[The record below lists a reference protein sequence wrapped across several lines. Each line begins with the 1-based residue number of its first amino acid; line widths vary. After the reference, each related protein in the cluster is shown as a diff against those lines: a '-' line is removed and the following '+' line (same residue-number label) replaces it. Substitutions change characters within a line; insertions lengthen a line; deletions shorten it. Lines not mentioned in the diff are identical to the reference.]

1 MTPTATTR
9 PRLACEVLSDR
20 VIAGRASER
29 RDYVELFTTRG
40 LGGGTVIPAL
50 AAANVTDPATLRQAV
65 ADALAAIAGRSRDVT
80 AIVPDAAVRVFL
92 LDFDTLPDRP
102 AEAAAVVRF
111 RLRKSLP
118 FDVERAQ
125 VSYQAARRN
134 GALKVV
140 AAVASASVIEE
151 YEALF
156 HDAGYHPGVV
166 LPSMLAALR
175 PLEAQ
180 RPTLVAKVD
189 AGSVTVAI
197 VEQGELRL
205 LRTLEN
211 AYGTAIDGKQLADE
225 IHPSLVFFQDTYGAA
240 VERILLAGLPNPDLI
255 TLPLESQTGIKAEP
269 LVTSRY
275 LGTSL
280 SGDPAEKSLLAGVIG
295 ALVEA

>member
-20 VIAGRASER
+20 VIAGRATEK
-29 RDYVELFTTRG
+29 RDYVELYTTRT
-40 LGGGTVIPAL
+40 LAGGTVVPSL
-50 AAANVTDPATLRQAV
+50 AAANVADVASLRQAV
-65 ADALAAIAGRSRDVT
+65 ADALAAVAARSRDV
-80 AIVPDAAVRVFL
+80 IVVIPDAAVRVFL

-102 AEAAAVVRF
+102 SEADAVVRF

-118 FDVERAQ
+118 FDIERAH
-125 VSYQAARRN
+125 VSYHAGRRN
-134 GALKVV
+134 GAVKVV
-140 AAVASASVIEE
+140 AAVASITVLEE

-156 HDAGYHPGVV
+156 RDAGYHPGVV
-166 LPSMLAALR
+166 LPSMLAALG
-175 PLEAQ
+175 PLEAA
-180 RPTLVAKVD
+180 RPALVAKVD

-205 LRTLEN
+205 LRTVEN

-240 VERILLAGLPNPDLI
+240 VERILLAGVPAPDLI
-255 TLPLESQTGIKAEP
+255 TLPLESQTGVKVEP

-295 ALVEA
+295 ALVE